1 MTNMEK
7 EFLTKEPLPFCKG
20 CGHTLISQ
28 NTEKALQKLN
38 YKLTDVILVTDIGCH
53 GIIDKSFLTHTVHGL
68 HGRSVA
74 LAAGVSIGVAGH
86 GKKVIVFMG
95 DGSATIGMQHLID
108 SAHNN
113 DDMTVVI
120 HNNMLYGMTGGQP
133 SEFTPKGFKTPT
145 LQDGAA
151 GDCYDICEVVTAAGA
166 SYVRRI
172 TGIGD
177 FSEELAEAFSR
188 KGFSLIEVMEVCPS
202 YAVKANPGFKLK
214 EVQQNAGLHSKIY
227 TDEDKPVFIAKMN
240 AASKSLVDVENFI
253 EQKFN
258 TPAIQ
263 QTTIMFA
270 GSAGE
275 GVQVAAE
282 LFAKAAITCGLFA
295 TKKGSYPVTVGIGYS
310 ASQLIIAPSEIIYTG
325 FDYPDI
331 MIITSQDGYDFAKKM
346 IRKMP
351 ETSVVF
357 LNSGIEAEPISA
369 RIIITDFRT
378 DMAAKNVSLFAMYQF
393 LKQHEIIPV
402 EAFLHTVSNSK
413 IGEKTDLKKMFRIQ
427 DNTIQETT

>member
-1 MTNMEK
+1 MEK
-7 EFLTKEPLPFCKG
+7 EFLTKDPLPFCKG

-28 NTEKALQKLN
+28 NTEKAFRKLN
-38 YKLTDVILVTDIGCH
+38 YNHTDVILVTDIGCH

-74 LAAGVSIGVAGH
+74 LASGISIGVHGQ

-133 SEFTPKGFKTPT
+133 SEFTPRGFKTPT
-145 LQDGAA
+145 LQNGAVR
-151 GDCYDICEVVTAAGA
+151 DCYDVCELVAAAGA

-188 KGFSLIEVMEVCPS
+188 KGFSLVEVMEICPS

-214 EVQQNAGLHSKIY
+214 DITQNAGLHSKVYVDREI
-227 TDEDKPVFIAKMN
+227 PVYEAKISSN
-240 AASKSLVDVENFI
+240 SKSLVDAEIFI

-258 TPAIQ
+258 VTLNTPKK
-263 QTTIMFA
+263 IMFA

-282 LFAKAAITCGLFA
+282 LLARAAISCGLYA

-310 ASQLIIAPSEIIYTG
+310 ASQIILSPEEIVYTG
-325 FDYPDI
+325 FEYPDI
-331 MIITSQDGYDFAKKM
+331 MIITSQDGLDFASGM
-346 IRKMP
+346 IRKMD
-351 ETSVVF
+351 E
-357 LNSGIEAEPISA
+357 NSFIFIQSGLTIENCRASIVYQ
-369 RIIITDFRT
+369 DFRT
-378 DMAAKNVSLFAMYQF
+378 DIPSKNVSLYAIYQF
-393 LKQHEIIPV
+393 LIQSQILPAEAIILAV
-402 EAFLHTVSNSK
+402 TSSK
-413 IGEKTDLKKMFRIQ
+413 IGEKTDIGKLFRIVLP
-427 DNTIQETT
+427 DSSGKV